1 MKARFAVL
9 DDPRFAGFMNRVAAV
24 LVCCALSWVL
34 GAPVGVAQR
43 VRLFRPDTSA
53 SLYVPSPEAETP
65 FISLDEWALNM
76 VFEGS
81 VANYQ
86 NLTFLP
92 ADYRVAWGGS
102 VLAPVV
108 RSGPDMSLALEAGLK
123 VGRSLVLESQYNL
136 RFPVCVSVR
145 YGAGARKH
153 TDRKMG
159 AAAGIGLEYF
169 YQVTN
174 VLNSG
179 DRALY
184 LTTYGELCFQYRSR
198 ATYFRLEGY
207 SFSGYQYTTT
217 LGVGFRYFL

>member
-1 MKARFAVL
+1 ML
-9 DDPRFAGFMNRVAAV
+9 NRYCVALLGWILGWA
-24 LVCCALSWVL
+24 L
-34 GAPVGVAQR
+34 GAVSGAAQ
-43 VRLFRPDTSA
+43 VPQLLLPDTSA
-53 SLYVPSPEAETP
+53 RLYLPTPETESA
-65 FISLDEWALNM
+65 FISLNEWALSM
-76 VFEGS
+76 AFEGS

-102 VLAPVV
+102 VLTPVI
-108 RSGPDMSLALEAGLK
+108 RSGPDMSVGLEAGLK
-123 VGRSLVLESQYNL
+123 AGRSLVLESQYNL
-136 RFPVCVSVR
+136 RVPVWLSVR

-153 TDRKMG
+153 TDKKMG

-184 LTTYGELCFQYRSR
+184 LATYGELCFQYRNR
-198 ATYFRLEGY
+198 VTYFRLESY

-217 LGVGFRYFL
+217 VGVGFRYFL